1 MRRNL
6 AILNASFPLAGTMM
20 TYLGTLLPLLT
31 TRWKLSDAQAGEL
44 FTAQFAGAMSGSLTQ
59 GFLAE
64 RIGAHRCVPLGF
76 ALMAIGT
83 AGVAFGDGLIVGA
96 IALFLTGIG
105 IGWAVPAENWLAGRY
120 SAPEDE
126 ARAINVLNAW
136 WCVGA
141 VVGPALIARGLAVMP
156 FEWTLGI
163 VTVVVAA
170 IAVLSWGLTDAQ
182 DGELRLSSTADSRRR
197 VRNLAL
203 IVSAM
208 LFLYVGTETAFSGWT
223 PTLAARELGL
233 TAADASLAQSAFW
246 ASVLVA
252 RVLVSFTKLSRW
264 VGMRSLVVG
273 LSSMAAGVALMTV
286 PRNRVG
292 LALGVVLAGIG
303 CATIFPT
310 IIALFQKRAGAGSES
325 WVGIVIAAGSLG
337 ASTIPWV
344 VGASA
349 GGLGGLRWSLL
360 AILVVAIAGIAG
372 LLPAMRDGSPSSTTT
387 VS

>member
-1 MRRNL
+1 
-6 AILNASFPLAGTMM
+6 M

-31 TRWKLSDAQAGEL
+31 KRWALSDAQAGEL

-59 GFLAE
+59 GFIAV

-83 AGVAFGDGLIVGA
+83 AGVAFGDGLIVGM

-120 SAPEDE
+120 SPPEDQ

-136 WCVGA
+136 WCAGA
-141 VVGPALIARGLAVMP
+141 VVGPALIARGLVAIR

-163 VTVVVAA
+163 VTLVVAL
-170 IAVLSWGLTDAQ
+170 IAVLSWGLTDAK
-182 DGELRLSSTADSRRR
+182 DGELRQSSTADSRRR

-208 LFLYVGTETAFSGWT
+208 LFLYVGTETAISGWT

-233 TAADASLAQSAFW
+233 SAADASLALSAFW
-246 ASVLVA
+246 ASVLAA
-252 RVLVSFTKLSRW
+252 RVLVSFTFLSRW

-273 LSSMAAGVALMTV
+273 LSSAAAGVALMTL

-292 LALGVVLAGIG
+292 LAVGVVFAGMG

-310 IIALFQKRAGAGSES
+310 IIALFQKRAGVGSES

-349 GGLGGLRWSLL
+349 SGLGGLRWSLL
-360 AILVVAIAGIAG
+360 AILVAAITGIAAF
-372 LLPAMRDGSPSSTTT
+372 LPTMRGS
-387 VS
+387 